1 MGLIYLEIEE
11 DLHGHVVGSL
21 GLVLVL
27 VSFRFRLSVDQLSFD
42 HFSFFFFPSARAVKI
57 KTGEF
62 EADIYASSCNRIL
75 WPDNF

>member
-1 MGLIYLEIEE
+1 M
-11 DLHGHVVGSL
+11 VGSL
-21 GLVLVL
+21 AVVFSFNF
-27 VSFRFRLSVDQLSFD
+27 VSFSPLGRSTFVRP
-42 HFSFFFFPSARAVKI
+42 FFFLFFPSARAVKI